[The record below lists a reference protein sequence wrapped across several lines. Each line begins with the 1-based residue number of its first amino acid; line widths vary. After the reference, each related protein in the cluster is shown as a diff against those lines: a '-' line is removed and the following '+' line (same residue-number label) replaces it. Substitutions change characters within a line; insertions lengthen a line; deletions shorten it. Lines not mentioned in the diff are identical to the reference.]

1 MARGVLVLNGKKWRS
16 LVARVHFA
24 TLGGAGTCQ
33 WAGHFLPLYLIC
45 FLILPARS
53 ASWSMCMG
61 GMNLFFP
68 WPHGKIRSNESESI
82 KQYPCLLGLFW
93 PGAFHLIRT
102 RCIRNKVS
110 FSCHSS
116 PTHCLQPLSS
126 VNIWN
131 FRIIQK
137 NCVAEH
143 LLNLGALWAGDA
155 RADFTWAVMNSHS
168 VNAPS
173 EFHGVKTPCALT
185 PENPSFCALTSEVS
199 VLFRVCVCVIRSVWG
214 WDVRLC
220 LFIYYLF
227 ILTHFLNPSPKP
239 QGIISLIWS

>member
-1 MARGVLVLNGKKWRS
+1 MARGVLGQDGRKWRS
-16 LVARVHFA
+16 LVGRVHFA

-61 GMNLFFP
+61 GMSLFFP
-68 WPHGKIRSNESESI
+68 WPHGRIRSNESI
-82 KQYPCLLGLFW
+82 KQYPCLLGLFR

-102 RCIRNKVS
+102 RCIRNKV

-155 RADFTWAVMNSHS
+155 RADFSWAVMNATVLMHPVS
-168 VNAPS
+168 
-173 EFHGVKTPCALT
+173 FMG
-185 PENPSFCALTSEVS
+185 SFCAS
-199 VLFRVCVCVIRSVWG
+199 
-214 WDVRLC
+214 
-220 LFIYYLF
+220 
-227 ILTHFLNPSPKP
+227 N
-239 QGIISLIWS
+239 